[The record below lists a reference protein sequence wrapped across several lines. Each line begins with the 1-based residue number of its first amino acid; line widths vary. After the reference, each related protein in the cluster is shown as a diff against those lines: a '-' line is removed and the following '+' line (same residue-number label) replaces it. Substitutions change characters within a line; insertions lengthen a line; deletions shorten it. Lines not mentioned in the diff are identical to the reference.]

1 MSVKEKASEA
11 IPAEV
16 HMISGCKDEQTSADV
31 SNVSSFQLP
40 DPAGRA
46 GGALTSA
53 LLKTLYADH
62 KKPDDDLSFQ
72 TVLLNVRDILAES
85 KYTQIPQLS
94 SSRPLDVTSPFEI
107 VPDGNSGT
115 KRAVIIGINYVGQQ
129 GELSGCQNDAK
140 NMAEYIKDVWG
151 FEESNI
157 TFLMDDGEN
166 PDPTMENII
175 NAFKKLVSDS
185 KEGDVAF
192 VHYSGHG
199 GKVRDD
205 SGDEADGYDET
216 LVPLDYQQAGQIRD
230 DDLFTALVGAMPRGV
245 QLTCVMDCC
254 HSGTVLDLPFQFVA
268 DGEHEQMEAVEDFDF
283 GPLLSLAHQLF
294 GGGDVDA
301 GELVQGLMGLA
312 SRFGK

>member
-1 MSVKEKASEA
+1 M
-11 IPAEV
+11 
-16 HMISGCKDEQTSADV
+16 
-31 SNVSSFQLP
+31 
-40 DPAGRA
+40 
-46 GGALTSA
+46 
-53 LLKTLYADH
+53 LKTLYAH
-62 KKPDDDLSFQ
+62 HQKPDHDLSFQ
-72 TVLLNVRDILAES
+72 DVLLKVRDILAES
-85 KYTQIPQLS
+85 KYTQIPQLT

-157 TFLMDDGEN
+157 TFLMDDGQN
-166 PDPTMENII
+166 PDPTMENIL
-175 NAFKKLVSDS
+175 NAFKQLVSDS
-185 KEGDVAF
+185 EPGDVAF

-205 SGDEADGYDET
+205 NGDEGKWMYDSPTYWRDLFSYFSFLRVVNLLADGYDET

-230 DDLFTALVGAMPRGV
+230 DDLFTTLVGAMPRGAH
-245 QLTCVMDCC
+245 LTCVMDCC
-254 HSGTVLDLPFQFVA
+254 HSGTVLDLPYQFVA
-268 DGEHEQMEAVEDFDF
+268 DGEHEQMEAVEDFNF
-283 GPLLSLAHQLF
+283 SPLLSLAQKIF
-294 GGGDVDA
+294 GGGDVDG

-312 SRFGK
+312 KRFS